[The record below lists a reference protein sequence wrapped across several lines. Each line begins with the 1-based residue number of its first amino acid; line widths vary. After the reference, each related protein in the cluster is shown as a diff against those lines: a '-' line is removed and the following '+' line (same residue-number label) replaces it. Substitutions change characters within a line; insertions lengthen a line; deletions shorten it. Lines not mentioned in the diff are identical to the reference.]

1 MLQGDYKVL
10 LESRAEK
17 DLNKLENDIR
27 ARVVT
32 RLLFLRNDPRP
43 AGSKK
48 LEGSKSTWRIRIG
61 DWRVVYEINDKAREV
76 KIYRVK
82 HRSEG
87 Y

>member
-1 MLQGDYKVL
+1 MPEASYKVL

-27 ARVVT
+27 ARVVA
-32 RLLFLRNDPRP
+32 RLLLLKNNPRP
-43 AGSKK
+43 QGTKK
-48 LEGSKSTWRIRIG
+48 LEGSKSAWRIRIG
-61 DWRVVYEINDKAREV
+61 DWRAVYEINDKTREV
-76 KIYRVK
+76 KVYRVK

>member
-1 MLQGDYKVL
+1 M

-27 ARVVT
+27 ARVVA
-32 RLLFLRNDPRP
+32 RLLLLKNNPRP
-43 AGSKK
+43 QGTKK
-48 LEGSKSTWRIRIG
+48 LEGSKSAWRIRIG
-61 DWRVVYEINDKAREV
+61 DWRAVYEINDKTREV
-76 KIYRVK
+76 KVYRVK